1 MSNIIRFGN
10 SVGYKINS
18 RSIKDEIITYL
29 MKSVDSYKLDHNKI
43 EDENNLINIKN
54 NDSLLLPNI
63 VGDDYIFVAKKIR
76 EIFFLAFIEKKTL
89 NFTNLNYNDLNIIN
103 AKVRVKKDVYNGTI
117 FDGRIVNLGGCTS
130 FIINKIF
137 KLNGYDMEKY
147 SLIECHKF
155 AETFVKESYI
165 IDSNMNSIFFKLN
178 KIFKL
183 NEISNL
189 VNKNIT
195 ESKFKFSSIDF
206 VFKNYSKTYRY
217 YFNNQDYEKKVST
230 MYGKLIDTDVIE
242 LFSIDFEDNRIKRVG
257 IAHIPNIKA
266 SLLCNNHISEKILTV
281 LKCRLNYRFK
291 KWEIEEI
298 LPEDTK
304 VDDYNYINNLLLDIV
319 SH

>member
-1 MSNIIRFGN
+1 MN
-10 SVGYKINS
+10 
-18 RSIKDEIITYL
+18 
-29 MKSVDSYKLDHNKI
+29 SVDSYKLDYSKI
-43 EDENNLINIKN
+43 EDESHLINIKN

-89 NFTNLNYNDLNIIN
+89 NFNNLNYNDLNIIN

-137 KLNGYDMEKY
+137 KLNGDDMEKY

-155 AETFVKESYI
+155 AETFIKESYI

-189 VNKNIT
+189 VNKNIA

-206 VFKNYSKTYRY
+206 VFKNYSKTYIY
-217 YFNNQDYEKKVST
+217 YFQLT
-230 MYGKLIDTDVIE
+230 LRIIKLKE
-242 LFSIDFEDNRIKRVG
+242 
-257 IAHIPNIKA
+257 
-266 SLLCNNHISEKILTV
+266 
-281 LKCRLNYRFK
+281 
-291 KWEIEEI
+291 
-298 LPEDTK
+298 
-304 VDDYNYINNLLLDIV
+304 
-319 SH
+319 

>member
-1 MSNIIRFGN
+1 MSDIIRFGN
-10 SVGYKINS
+10 SVGYKTNN
-18 RSIKDEIITYL
+18 RSIKDEIVSYL
-29 MKSVDSYKLDHNKI
+29 SKSVDSYKLDYNII
-43 EDENNLINIKN
+43 ESENDLINIKN
-54 NDSLLLPNI
+54 NESLLLPNI

-89 NFTNLNYNDLNIIN
+89 DLNNLNYNDLNIIN
-103 AKVRVKKDVYNGTI
+103 AKIRVKKNVYNGTI
-117 FDGRIVNLGGCTS
+117 LDGRIVNLGGCTS

-137 KLNGYDMEKY
+137 KLNGEDMEKY
-147 SLIECHKF
+147 SLNECHKLT
-155 AETFVKESYI
+155 ETFINESYI

-183 NEISNL
+183 EDISNL

-206 VFKNYSKTYRY
+206 ISKNSSKTYRY
-217 YFNNQDYEKKVST
+217 YFNNQDYQKKVSI

-242 LFSIDFEDNRIKRVG
+242 LFSTDFDDNKIKRIG
-257 IAHIPNIKA
+257 IAHIPNIKV
-266 SLLCNNHISEKILTV
+266 SLICNNHISDKTLNV

-298 LPEDTK
+298 LSDDTK
-304 VDDYNYINNLLLDIV
+304 VDDFNHINNLLLDIV